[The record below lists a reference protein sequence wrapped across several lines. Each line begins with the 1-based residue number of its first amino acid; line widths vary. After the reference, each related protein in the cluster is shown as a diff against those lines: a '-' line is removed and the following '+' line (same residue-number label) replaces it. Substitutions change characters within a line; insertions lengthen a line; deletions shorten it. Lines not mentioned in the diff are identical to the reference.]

1 MITKTDTPTTLSILY
16 FGMIAEA
23 TGRPLETWIAEGAL
37 SVGELK
43 TQLLA
48 RYPMLRDRKFQVA
61 VNQQIVDDYLSIPPQ
76 AEVALLPPFAG
87 G

>member
-1 MITKTDTPTTLSILY
+1 MTLSILY

-23 TGRPLETWIAEGAL
+23 IGNPLETWNSL
-37 SVGELK
+37 DPLTVGELK
-43 TQLLA
+43 NQLLEK
-48 RYPMLRDRKFQVA
+48 YPVLRDRKFQIA
-61 VNQQIVDDYLSIPPQ
+61 VNQQITSDNFSIPPL

>member
-1 MITKTDTPTTLSILY
+1 MTLSILY

-23 TGRPLETWIAEGAL
+23 IGNPIETWHSLEAL
-37 SVGELK
+37 TVGELK
-43 TQLLA
+43 KQLLEK
-48 RYPMLRDRKFQVA
+48 YPVLRDRKFQIA
-61 VNQQIVDDYLSIPPQ
+61 VNQQITSENYPIPPL

>member
-1 MITKTDTPTTLSILY
+1 MTLSILY

-23 TGRPLETWIAEGAL
+23 IGNPVETWHSLEAL
-37 SVGELK
+37 TVGELK
-43 TQLLA
+43 KQLLEK
-48 RYPMLRDRKFQVA
+48 YPMLRDRKFQIA
-61 VNQQIVDDYLSIPPQ
+61 VNQQITSENYPIPPL

>member
-1 MITKTDTPTTLSILY
+1 MTLSILY

-23 TGRPLETWIAEGAL
+23 TGQPLETWTSLDAL
-37 SVGELK
+37 TVGDLK
-43 TQLLA
+43 NDILKK
-48 RYPMLRDRKFQVA
+48 YPVLRDRKFQVA
-61 VNQQIVDDYLSIPPQ
+61 VNQQILDDAFPIPPS

>member
-1 MITKTDTPTTLSILY
+1 MITKTHTPVQVSILY

-23 TGRPLETWIAEGAL
+23 TGQAFESWDSPESLT
-37 SVGELK
+37 VGELK
-43 TQLLA
+43 NQLLEK
-48 RYPMLRDRKFQVA
+48 YPMLRDRKFQIA
-61 VNQQIVDDYLSIPPQ
+61 VNQQIADEAYPIPPQ

>member
-1 MITKTDTPTTLSILY
+1 MITKTDTPVTLSVLY

-23 TGRPLETWIAEGAL
+23 TGQSLETWISAETL
-37 SVGELK
+37 TVGELK
-43 TQLLA
+43 AQLFEK
-48 RYPMLRDRKFQVA
+48 YPMLRDRKFQVA
-61 VNQQIVDDYLSIPPQ
+61 VNQQIVEDTLPIPPQ

>member
-1 MITKTDTPTTLSILY
+1 MITKTDTSVQVSILY

-23 TGRPLETWIAEGAL
+23 TGQPLETWTSPDSL
-37 SVGELK
+37 TVGELK
-43 TQLLA
+43 NQLLEK
-48 RYPMLRDRKFQVA
+48 YPMLRDRKFKVA
-61 VNQQIVDDYLSIPPQ
+61 INQQIADDALPIPPQ